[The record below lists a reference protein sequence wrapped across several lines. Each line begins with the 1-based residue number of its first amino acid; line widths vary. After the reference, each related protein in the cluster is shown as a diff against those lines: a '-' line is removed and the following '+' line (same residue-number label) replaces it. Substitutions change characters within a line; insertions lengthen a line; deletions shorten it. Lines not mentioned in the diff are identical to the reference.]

1 MPVDPAIMS
10 ELYNKLGVSSREA
23 TPTPMP
29 EDPSMA
35 AQAYEQ
41 YEELPLMQQLGL
53 AVAPGTGHAIAA
65 YETPMFAGETKEA
78 IEEGNIPRAL
88 GQGALTGLS
97 ALGMIPGL
105 GLGIRGVKAGIK
117 AATKGLRK
125 FDFEYDVSGPA
136 YMYPG
141 EGRKIVD
148 QDPGRLTIEARN
160 LDEAKKLF
168 NIEKRATNEY
178 KRMDKEWA
186 GRWFTPQG
194 NPASPRV
201 TIGRIQEGDATHY
214 ANKKW
219 QRVAQLDELPNVDE
233 TLTTDQAIKKLNNL
247 DEISIEKY
255 YDDLL
260 DSPKYKGKKLP
271 RTRKEVADA
280 LEANERYYNEGLIH
294 QAEYIK
300 KHDQLTK
307 RIRVINSAAKLKKG
321 KTTSREHRKVVAD
334 NMDDPQLLEEVS
346 VPATPEEMAA
356 ALGKK
361 RERGIIGLNK
371 NIKQGTLTDVRLD
384 IPAYNEHGIYIA
396 AVQPVGGKTM
406 YASTAVLRGP
416 LKEDGTR
423 GFVEFVSDSPG
434 SLTIA
439 EGGSKY
445 PFAVMRGE
453 WQNINPE
460 TAVQRSKSAKIFEG
474 SALQKQ
480 TEDAESWVE
489 IGFNPDRAGQFYNKV
504 TGEPIF
510 RAEEVIQV
518 GEHVLAKNI
527 QKATKTE
534 LRKLRVGPSE
544 KVGRG
549 KSAERVFT
557 EKPRM
562 FKKGGSVVERNPNTY
577 NMRAI

>member
-1 MPVDPAIMS
+1 MAVDS
-10 ELYNKLGVSSREA
+10 SLLNNLYNRLGVSSTEVE
-23 TPTPMP
+23 PTPVP

-41 YEELPLMQQLGL
+41 YEELPLAQQLGL

-78 IEEGNIPRAL
+78 LEEGNIPRAL

-97 ALGMIPGL
+97 ALGMIPGV
-105 GLGIRGVKAGIK
+105 GLGIRGVKAGVK

-125 FDFEYDVSGPA
+125 FDFEYEVSGPA

-148 QDPGRLTIEARN
+148 RDPGSLSIEARD

-168 NIEKRATNEY
+168 NIEKKNTNAY
-178 KRMDKEWA
+178 NRMDKEWA
-186 GRWFTPQG
+186 GRWFTPQA

-201 TIGRIQEGDATHY
+201 TIGRIQEGDTTHY

-219 QRVAQLDELPNVDE
+219 QRIAQLDEVPNVDE
-233 TLTTDQAIKKLNNL
+233 TLSTDQAIKKLHNL
-247 DEISIEKY
+247 EDDISIEKY

-260 DSPKYKGKKLP
+260 KDNKYVGRKIS

-280 LEANERYYNEGLIH
+280 LEENERYYSEGLIF
-294 QAEYIK
+294 ENTYIAK
-300 KHDQLTK
+300 KKQLTK
-307 RIRVINSAAKLKKG
+307 RIKAMDSAEKLKKG
-321 KTTSREHRKVVAD
+321 ETTSRAHREVIED
-334 NMDDPQLLEEVS
+334 TMGDPKILDEVPTPS
-346 VPATPEEMAA
+346 TPEEMAA
-356 ALGKK
+356 ALKKK
-361 RERGIIGLNK
+361 RHKGIIGLNK
-371 NIKQGTLTDVRLD
+371 NLEQGTLTDVRLD

-396 AVQPVGGKTM
+396 AVTPVGGKVM
-406 YASTAVLRGP
+406 YAPTAVLKGP

-423 GFVEFVSDSPG
+423 GFVEFISSSPDS
-434 SLTIA
+434 LKIA
-439 EGGSKY
+439 KGGAKS

-453 WQNINPE
+453 WQNINPK
-460 TAVQRSKSAKIFEG
+460 TAVQKSESAKLFEG
-474 SALQKQ
+474 SPLQKQ
-480 TEDAESWVE
+480 TEDADSWIQ
-489 IGFNPDRAGQFYNKV
+489 IGFNPDRGGQFYNKI
-504 TGEPIF
+504 TKEPIF

-534 LRKLRVGPSE
+534 LRKLRVGKE
-544 KVGRG
+544 KL
-549 KSAERVFT
+549 
-557 EKPRM
+557 RM
-562 FKKGGSVVERNPNTY
+562 FKKGGSVVERNPYTH
-577 NMRAI
+577 NMKAI